1 MKQLMESV
9 NDVGP
14 MCRSGNTLLASF
26 GGNEMILKM
35 VPDVL
40 KAELHVIAEIVLS
53 TIEGLPIAEKKTYPA
68 VPLYFY
74 FPMFLFISAAHNL
87 TSFSGFS

>member
-40 KAELHVIAEIVLS
+40 KAELHAIAEIVLS
-53 TIEGLPIAEKKTYPA
+53 TIEGLPIAEKNLPSRPSLLLFSTPTLLVPA
-68 VPLYFY
+68 TLW
-74 FPMFLFISAAHNL
+74 
-87 TSFSGFS
+87 

>member
-26 GGNEMILKM
+26 GGNKMILKM

-53 TIEGLPIAEKKTYPA
+53 TIEGLPIAEKKNLPSRPSLLLFSTPTLLVPA
-68 VPLYFY
+68 TLW
-74 FPMFLFISAAHNL
+74 
-87 TSFSGFS
+87 